1 MESLYRLV
9 IRRPWPILVVIFL
22 LTLFFAYHARHIHI
36 DSSLDSLLPDNDP
49 ERQYYNDVVRLF
61 GSENVA
67 VIGIL
72 ADNIYTP
79 QTLEKIQ
86 RLTNEFR
93 KIPEVKTAFS
103 LTNAPDIIA
112 KVIGEEQELLVPT
125 IPAFTGA

>member
-36 DSSLDSLLPDNDP
+36 DSSLDNLLPDNDP

-86 RLTNEFR
+86 RLTDEF
-93 KIPEVKTAFS
+93 VKFLRS
-103 LTNAPDIIA
+103 RVP
-112 KVIGEEQELLVPT
+112 LV
-125 IPAFTGA
+125 